1 MGKLDGKV
9 ALITGGGSG
18 MGRATA
24 ILFAREGAMVAVADY
39 VAAGATQTVEMI
51 QDSGSYAIFIQADV
65 SQAADAKRMVE
76 STVSAYGRLDILHNN
91 AGVGHKWVPMADI
104 AEEEY
109 DRVLGTNLKAVYLG
123 SKYAVPVM
131 LAQGGGVIINTSSIG
146 GLVGSPK
153 ESVYCAAK
161 GGVVLLTKSM
171 ALEYARQN
179 IRVNCICPGFIRTG
193 MSQPL
198 FDHPAAL
205 ERTLRR
211 QPMGKGGEPEDIAR
225 AALYLAC
232 DDSRFVT
239 GTCLVVDGGVSA
251 TSGFTDP
258 AEYNPPR
265 PPAA

>member
-1 MGKLDGKV
+1 MTERLKGKV

-24 ILFAREGAMVAVADY
+24 ILFAREGARVAVADY
-39 VAAGATQTVEMI
+39 VAAGATETVEMI
-51 QDSGSYAIFIQADV
+51 QDSGSYAVFIQADV
-65 SQAADAKRMVE
+65 SKAADAKRMVE

-109 DRVLGTNLKAVYLG
+109 DRVLGTNL
-123 SKYAVPVM
+123 
-131 LAQGGGVIINTSSIG
+131 N
-146 GLVGSPK
+146 
-153 ESVYCAAK
+153 YCAAK

-198 FDHPAAL
+198 FDHAAAL
-205 ERTLRR
+205 ERTLQR
-211 QPMGKGGEPEDIAR
+211 QPMGKAGEPEDIAR

-258 AEYNPPR
+258 AEYNAPR
-265 PPAA
+265 PAAA